1 MNKTIVRLAALGVL
15 LVVIYFG
22 YQLIDKWLNPCD
34 DIFRQSVVSIGAKL
48 DVVKAKG
55 EVAIGSQKIQE
66 LDKSAHQMAVNLKTC
81 CIVCRGR
88 ATPEFLRCKEGF
100 ERYDAAVRKVASSIE
115 EAEAARQQG
124 NTAATNRK
132 IVEASEGLK
141 AADTSAREFAT
152 QVKELQ
158 ENPPTKDTPKGKE
171 GLSAPLGGGCCVIV
185 SNPELKS
192 LGRIVVP
199 LPGGTKASPR
209 IDIFNAQDDKKAIL
223 SWWGAGSR
231 DLMAGQYVAVIGGRR
246 VAGVEVR
253 AGHDTKIRV
262 GVLRLHTGSGTQV
275 TIFER
280 EGKDAVTSFWGGQE
294 VGLPIGEYDVQIAA
308 NRARI
313 TIKDNTV
320 TEF

>member
-15 LVVIYFG
+15 LFVIYFG
-22 YQLIDKWLNPCD
+22 YQLIDKWLNPCE
-34 DIFRQSVVSIGAKL
+34 DIFRQSSVSIGAKL
-48 DVVKAKG
+48 EVVKAKG
-55 EVAIGSQKIQE
+55 EVAIGNQKIQE

-81 CIVCRGR
+81 CIVCGGR

-100 ERYDAAVRKVASSIE
+100 ERYDAAVKKVASSIE
-115 EAEAARQQG
+115 EVEVARQQG

-141 AADTSAREFAT
+141 AADASAREFAT
-152 QVKELQ
+152 QVKEIQ
-158 ENPPTKDTPKGKE
+158 ENPPGKDTPKAKE
-171 GLSAPLGGGCCVIV
+171 GLPAPIGGCCVIV

-192 LGRIVVP
+192 LGRIVVT
-199 LPGGTKASPR
+199 LPGGTKASPH
-209 IDIFNAQDDKKAIL
+209 IVISNAGDDKKAIL
-223 SWWGAGSR
+223 NWWGAGNG
-231 DLMAGQYVAVIGGRR
+231 DLIAGGYVAVIGGRR

-262 GVLRLHTGSGTQV
+262 GVLRLHAGSGTQV
-275 TIFER
+275 IIFER
-280 EGKDAVTSFWGGQE
+280 EGKDAITSVWGSQE

-308 NRARI
+308 NRTSV
-313 TIKDNTV
+313 TIKDNAV